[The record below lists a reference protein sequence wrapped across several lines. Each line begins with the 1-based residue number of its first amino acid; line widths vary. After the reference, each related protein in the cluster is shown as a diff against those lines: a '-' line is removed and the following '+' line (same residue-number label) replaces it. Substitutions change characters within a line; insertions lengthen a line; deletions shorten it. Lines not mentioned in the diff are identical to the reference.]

1 MCLKM
6 NKRIIFLLPVA
17 YPTTKAYG
25 VSIGRTVKALKLNGT
40 KAEIWAN
47 SRSDVDQFGNRIKHI
62 GESSPTRLNTFLS
75 SKFKFVRSIA
85 FLLLNLQTATNTSR
99 KIQNANSES
108 TLIVVRELVL
118 ATFLIFHPKV
128 KRVLIELHQFPT
140 YKTQLITRMLCLS
153 TRIELATISDQH
165 KTLWEKKIGNKKF
178 ALTPM
183 GVPSEFFNA
192 QKSKALDTI
201 RIVYVGKAT
210 SGGHDNGLL
219 ELIPNLKCIQMQFP
233 KAMITFVGLEDDFW
247 VKLKELALI
256 EELDLGRIKYYPHV
270 PHSEVPNY
278 LNNQDFGLIPYPST
292 RYHNSR
298 FPIKALEYAAMGLIL
313 LVRANNSNTP
323 ILPEKFAN
331 YFSAEKA
338 ASLSDVIQDLIAN
351 PERMVTSMKFAER
364 WALDY
369 TYEKRASQ
377 FEKILLS

>member
-1 MCLKM
+1 M

-25 VSIGRTVKALKLNGT
+25 VSIGRTVKALELKGT
-40 KAEIWAN
+40 TAEIWAN
-47 SRSDVDQFGNRIKHI
+47 SKSDFDQFGNRIIRI
-62 GESSPTRLNTFLS
+62 GESNPTVLITFLS
-75 SKFKFVRSIA
+75 SKFKFMRTLA
-85 FLLLNLQTATNTSR
+85 FLLLNFKTATNTT
-99 KIQNANSES
+99 KNIQNANSES

-118 ATFLIFHPKV
+118 AAFLIFHPKV

-140 YKTQLITRMLCLS
+140 YKTELITRMLCIS
-153 TRIELATISDQH
+153 TRIELATISEQH
-165 KTLWEKKIGNKKF
+165 KTVWEKKIGNKKIS
-178 ALTPM
+178 LTPM
-183 GVPSEFFNA
+183 GVSSEFFNA
-192 QKSKALDTI
+192 RKSIALDTI

-219 ELIPNLKCIQMQFP
+219 ELIPNLKCIQRKFP
-233 KAMITFVGLEDDFW
+233 KAVITLVGLEDDFW
-247 VKLKELALI
+247 VKLKEIALN
-256 EELDLGRIKYYPHV
+256 ENLDLGRIKYHPHV

-278 LNNQDFGLIPYPST
+278 LMNQDFGLIPYPSN

-313 LVRANNSNTP
+313 LVRANSSNTP
-323 ILPEKFAN
+323 ILPEKVAN
-331 YFSAEKA
+331 YFSAEKE
-338 ASLSDVIQDLIAN
+338 ASLSGVIQDLIAD
-351 PERMVTSMKFAER
+351 PERMRTSMKFAER